1 LASGPY
7 KPVLFVDS
15 EAIDRDKMNQVA
27 NNMQWL
33 FENTPRIKY
42 AAHGFVKA
50 SGAKILAG
58 IATVP
63 ATNTT
68 FSQTT
73 VYFGS
78 FFSQGCQPVITATP
92 IRNTS
97 RARFEVI
104 VKGIG
109 RVYPDHRGAQIAVM
123 TDEYNATINKHIT
136 SLPVSWIAI
145 GW

>member
-1 LASGPY
+1 MASGPY
-7 KPVLFVDS
+7 KPVLFVDG
-15 EAIDRDKMNQVA
+15 EAIDRDKMNQMA

-42 AAHGFVKA
+42 SAFSVVKSA
-50 SGAKILAG
+50 GAKILAG
-58 IATVP
+58 VTTVP
-63 ATNTT
+63 ATQTT
-68 FSQTT
+68 FSQAT

-78 FFSQGCQPVITATP
+78 YFSSGCQPVVTATP

-104 VKGIG
+104 VNGIG
-109 RVYPDHRGAQIAVM
+109 RVYPDHRGCQISVM

-136 SLPVSWIAI
+136 SLPVGWIAI